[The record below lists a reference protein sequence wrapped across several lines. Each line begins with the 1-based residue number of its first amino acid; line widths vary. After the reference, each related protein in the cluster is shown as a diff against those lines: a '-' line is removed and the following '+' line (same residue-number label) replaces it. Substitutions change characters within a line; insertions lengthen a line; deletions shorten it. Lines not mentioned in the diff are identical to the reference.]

1 VSLSQVVAEED
12 ERARRYRAENA
23 RRRHNF
29 IPFIMALLRG
39 LAERHKLQPLIDQAA
54 ERARARAPGAQ

>member
-39 LAERHKLQPLIDQAA
+39 LAERHK
-54 ERARARAPGAQ
+54 